1 MPSFFV
7 YKITLRANYSQAGD
21 FLKFRLPFIYDESH
35 TGFSLGEQNETTN
48 DENETTKEK
57 KLTGYYL
64 ADLNTLKQDFG
75 YKVSGDVK
83 LREFTIS
90 IDSKDV
96 DAALFYIDGLVN
108 KSILNNFILMP
119 MMIHSRE
126 MNITKVKDIMSALLP
141 QAEAVEED
149 KLSELSYSLNFGS
162 AVLLVNGFS
171 KAIAIDI
178 KGWNS
183 KPIGEPQSE
192 KVIRGPNDAF
202 NEQLRSNTALIRRL
216 IRSSDLISTEK
227 KIGKISQ
234 TPCSVLYMKNIA
246 DDELVNEV
254 IRRIDNISVDYI
266 MTSAELE
273 LYIEERTFSAIPQFL
288 STERPDRTAKAIL
301 DGKVCVIVD
310 GSPYALLMPATFY
323 ELNESTEDSYLRFP
337 YANMLRIVRAV
348 AFFFSVLLPGF
359 YIAVM
364 NFHNELLPTNLLIA
378 IIAAKQE
385 VPFPGFIELVFMEIA
400 LEIIREAGVRV
411 PTPSG
416 STLSIV
422 GALILGQAAVEAG
435 IVSPVVIIVVSLD
448 AIGSFATPNYYLGLS
463 ARVMKFIYIFLGGF
477 AGLLGISAGLFMHT
491 LLWISTSSLGVGMF
505 APFAPRTAN
514 GTLAGVFINPIWKR
528 EKRPDYQ
535 NPKRK
540 YKESKI
546 SRQWKYKQ

>member
-1 MPSFFV
+1 MYIKLPLWE
-7 YKITLRANYSQAGD
+7 TYSQAGD
-21 FLKFRLPFIYDESH
+21 FLKFRLPFIYGESNH
-35 TGFSLGEQNETTN
+35 NFILGE
-48 DENETTKEK
+48 ENERGQREENKPKK
-57 KLTGYYL
+57 KLSGYYL
-64 ADLNTLKQDFG
+64 PDLAALKKEFG
-75 YKVSGDVK
+75 YKASGDVK
-83 LREFTIS
+83 LREFTVYINENN
-90 IDSKDV
+90 V

-108 KSILNNFILMP
+108 KSILNDFILMP

-126 MNITKVKDIMSALLP
+126 MNIADVNDVFTVLLP
-141 QAEAVEED
+141 QAEATEED
-149 KLSELSYSLNFGS
+149 AISELSYALNFGS
-162 AVLLVNGFS
+162 AVLLVNGFK

-216 IRSSDLISTEK
+216 IRSSDLTSTEK
-227 KIGKISQ
+227 TIGKISR
-234 TPCSVLYMKNIA
+234 TPCSILYMKSIA
-246 DDELVNEV
+246 DEKLVNEV
-254 IRRIDNISVDYI
+254 IRRVENISTDYI

-273 LYIEERTFSAIPQFL
+273 LYIEEKTYSAIPQFL

-301 DGKVCVIVD
+301 DGKVAILVD

-323 ELNESTEDSYLRFP
+323 ELNESTEDSYLRYP
-337 YANMLRIVRAV
+337 YANMMRIVRAV
-348 AFFFSVLLPGF
+348 AFFFSMLLPGM

-378 IIAAKQE
+378 IIAARQE
-385 VPFPGFIELVFMEIA
+385 VPFPAFIELIFMEIA

-422 GALILGQAAVEAG
+422 GALILGQAAVEAS
-435 IVSPVVIIVVSLD
+435 IVSPVVIIVVSLA

-463 ARVMKFIYIFLGGF
+463 ARVMKFIYILLGGF
-477 AGLLGISAGLFMHT
+477 AGLLGICSGLYIHA
-491 LLWISTSSLGVGMF
+491 LLWISTSSLGTGMF
-505 APFAPRTAN
+505 APFAPKTHSDSP
-514 GTLAGVFINPIWKR
+514 AGIFINPIWKR
-528 EKRPDYQ
+528 ERRPDFQ

-540 YKESKI
+540 YKEGKI
-546 SRQWKYKQ
+546 SRQWKYK

>member
-1 MPSFFV
+1 M
-7 YKITLRANYSQAGD
+7 KL
-21 FLKFRLPFIYDESH
+21 RLPFIYNENN
-35 TGFSLGEQNETTN
+35 FILGENNEEKTN
-48 DENETTKEK
+48 VQEK
-57 KLTGYYL
+57 KDEKLSGYYISDINL
-64 ADLNTLKQDFG
+64 LKREFG
-75 YKVSGDVK
+75 YKTSGDVK
-83 LREFTIS
+83 LREFSVRINS
-90 IDSKDV
+90 SDI

-108 KSILNNFILMP
+108 KSVINNFILMP
-119 MMIHSRE
+119 MMVHSRE
-126 MNITKVKDIMSALLP
+126 MKLDNINDVFSVLLP
-141 QAEAVEED
+141 QSEAVEED
-149 KLSELSYSLNFGS
+149 KIAELSYALNFGS
-162 AVLLVNGFS
+162 AILLVNGFYG
-171 KAIAIDI
+171 AIAIDV

-202 NEQLRSNTALIRRL
+202 NEQIRSNTALIRRL
-216 IRSSDLISTEK
+216 IRSSNLISCEK
-227 KIGKISQ
+227 KIGTISQ
-234 TPCSVLYMKNIA
+234 TPCSVMYMKNIA
-246 DDELVNEV
+246 DDKLVNEV
-254 IRRIDNISVDYI
+254 IRRIDNISIDYI

-273 LYIEERTFSAIPQFL
+273 LYLEEKTFSSIPQFL

-301 DGKVCVIVD
+301 DGKVAIIVD

-323 ELNESTEDSYLRFP
+323 ELNESTEDAYLRYP
-337 YANMLRIVRAV
+337 YANMMRLVRAV
-348 AFFFSVLLPGF
+348 AFFFSMLLPGL

-435 IVSPVVIIVVSLD
+435 IVSPVVIIVVSLA

-463 ARVMKFIYIFLGGF
+463 SRVMKFVYIFLGGF
-477 AGLLGISAGLFMHT
+477 AGLPGISVGLYIHL
-491 LLWISTSSLGVGMF
+491 LLWVKTTSLGTGMF
-505 APFAPRTAN
+505 APFAPKTASDVFF
-514 GTLAGVFINPIWKR
+514 GLFINPIWKR
-528 EKRPDYQ
+528 ERRPDYQ

-540 YKESKI
+540 YKEAKI
-546 SRQWKYKQ
+546 SRQWKYNK

>member
-1 MPSFFV
+1 M
-7 YKITLRANYSQAGD
+7 
-21 FLKFRLPFIYDESH
+21 KFKFPFIYNENN
-35 TGFSLGEQNETTN
+35 FVLGE
-48 DENETTKEK
+48 ENEREQKEENKSKK
-57 KLTGYYL
+57 KLSGYYL
-64 ADLNTLKQDFG
+64 SDLALLKQEFG

-83 LREFTIS
+83 LREFTVY
-90 IDSKDV
+90 IDENDV
-96 DAALFYIDGLVN
+96 DAALFYVDGLVN

-126 MNITKVKDIMSALLP
+126 MNIKNVKDVFTVLLP
-141 QAEAVEED
+141 QAEATEED
-149 KLSELSYSLNFGS
+149 IAGELSYALNFGS
-162 AVLLVNGFS
+162 AVLLVNGFD

-216 IRSSDLISTEK
+216 VRSSDLISTEK
-227 KIGKISQ
+227 TIGKISR
-234 TPCSVLYMKNIA
+234 TPCSILYMKNIA
-246 DDELVNEV
+246 DEKLVNEV
-254 IRRIDNISVDYI
+254 IRRVDNLSIDYI

-273 LYIEERTFSAIPQFL
+273 LYIEEKTYSSIPQFL

-301 DGKVCVIVD
+301 DGKVAILVD

-323 ELNESTEDSYLRFP
+323 ELNESTEDAYLRYP
-337 YANMLRIVRAV
+337 YANMMRLVRAV
-348 AFFFSVLLPGF
+348 AFFFSMLLPGI

-378 IIAAKQE
+378 IIAARQE
-385 VPFPGFIELVFMEIA
+385 VPFPAFIELIFMEIA

-435 IVSPVVIIVVSLD
+435 IVSPVVIIVVSLA

-463 ARVMKFIYIFLGGF
+463 ARVMKFVYIFLGGF
-477 AGLLGISAGLFMHT
+477 AGILGICAGLYIHA
-491 LLWISTSSLGVGMF
+491 LLWVSTLSLGVGMF
-505 APFAPRTAN
+505 APFAPKTSSE
-514 GTLAGVFINPIWKR
+514 TLAGLFVNPIWKR
-528 EKRPDYQ
+528 ERRPDFQ

>member
-1 MPSFFV
+1 M
-7 YKITLRANYSQAGD
+7 KI
-21 FLKFRLPFIYDESH
+21 RLPFIYNEDKYN
-35 TGFSLGEQNETTN
+35 FVLGESNEMV
-48 DENETTKEK
+48 DDSYPKKEK
-57 KLTGYYL
+57 KLSGYYIS
-64 ADLNTLKQDFG
+64 DLNTLKQEFG
-75 YKVSGDVK
+75 YKISGDVK
-83 LREFTIS
+83 LREFTVR
-90 IDSKDV
+90 IDSTDV
-96 DAALFYIDGLVN
+96 DASLFYIDGLVN
-108 KSILNNFILMP
+108 KSILNDFILMP

-126 MNITKVKDIMSALLP
+126 MNIAAVGDVLSTLLP
-141 QAEAVEED
+141 QAEVSEED
-149 KLSELSYSLNFGS
+149 KVSELSYALNFGS
-162 AVLLVNGFS
+162 AILLVNGFC

-227 KIGKISQ
+227 KIGTISQ
-234 TPCSVLYMKNIA
+234 TPCSILYMKSIA
-246 DDELVNEV
+246 DDSLVNEI
-254 IRRIDNISVDYI
+254 IRRVDNIAIDYI

-273 LYIEERTFSAIPQFL
+273 LYIEEKTFSAIPQFL

-301 DGKVCVIVD
+301 DGKVAILVD

-323 ELNESTEDSYLRFP
+323 ELNESTEDAYLRYP
-337 YANMLRIVRAV
+337 YANMMRIVRAV
-348 AFFFSVLLPGF
+348 AFFFSILLPGI
-359 YIAVM
+359 YIAIM

-385 VPFPGFIELVFMEIA
+385 VPFPGFIELLFMEIA

-435 IVSPVVIIVVSLD
+435 IVSPVVIIVVSLA

-463 ARVMKFIYIFLGGF
+463 ARVMKFVYIFLGGF
-477 AGLLGISAGLFMHT
+477 AGLLGISAGLFIHA
-491 LLWISTSSLGVGMF
+491 LLWISTNSIGTGMF

-514 GTLAGVFINPIWKR
+514 GVSAGIFISPIWKR
-528 EKRPDYQ
+528 ERRPDYQ

-540 YKESKI
+540 YKEKKI
-546 SRQWKYKQ
+546 SRQWKYK